1 MLALGLASLVGC
13 LDRAR
18 SGSGGESEA
27 TPEDDVGGAAGE
39 VEGGSDEGADRESE
53 TADAESGSTDEDE
66 PADDADADGE
76 ESTGGE
82 EPADKG
88 DSADGGRPHPAI
100 RGVET
105 RPVLGDRSAGAT
117 IVEFSDPSCPACRK
131 FHLETFPRIREEL
144 IESGEAAHSLRV
156 VGVLSGWGVP
166 AAHAL
171 VATHERD
178 EDAFWAL
185 TDHYYDEQ
193 SAFDEENVYDRTGA
207 FLAERTDV
215 DASAVVEDARD
226 RRHRGA
232 LRENREALEATD
244 APPATPIFVLFEEGE
259 YRTTI
264 VGHQN
269 YEVFAGALGH

>member
-39 VEGGSDEGADRESE
+39 VEGGSSEGADREPE
-53 TADAESGSTDEDE
+53 TADAEGGSADEDG
-66 PADDADADGE
+66 PADGE
-76 ESTGGE
+76 AS
-82 EPADKG
+82 ADEG
-88 DSADGGRPHPAI
+88 DSGDEGRPHPAI

-131 FHLETFPRIREEL
+131 FHLETFPRVREEL
-144 IESGEAAHSLRV
+144 IEPGEAAHSLRV
-156 VGVLSGWGVP
+156 VGVLGGWGVP

-185 TDHYYDEQ
+185 TDHYYEEQ

-226 RRHRGA
+226 RRHRGT

-269 YEVFAGALGH
+269 YEVFAAALGH